1 MLGSVGFDSITR
13 TSAWQDFQTTHLTTQ
28 PTRAFVQLV
37 FLAGVVLFVACA
49 FLAAVRL
56 ARVGDELEPGENPS
70 LAPYFLS
77 SLVPIALVYSL
88 AHYVSLVLIQG
99 QYAIRLVSDPLG
111 KGWDLFG
118 TAGYSPDLTVITP
131 NQTWYTQV
139 AVLVTGHVLGLILA
153 HDRAVSLYEGRAA
166 LRSQYAMLMLMV
178 LYTVG
183 GLYLL
188 SRP

>member
-1 MLGSVGFDSITR
+1 
-13 TSAWQDFQTTHLTTQ
+13 
-28 PTRAFVQLV
+28 
-37 FLAGVVLFVACA
+37 
-49 FLAAVRL
+49 
-56 ARVGDELEPGENPS
+56 
-70 LAPYFLS
+70 
-77 SLVPIALVYSL
+77 VYSL